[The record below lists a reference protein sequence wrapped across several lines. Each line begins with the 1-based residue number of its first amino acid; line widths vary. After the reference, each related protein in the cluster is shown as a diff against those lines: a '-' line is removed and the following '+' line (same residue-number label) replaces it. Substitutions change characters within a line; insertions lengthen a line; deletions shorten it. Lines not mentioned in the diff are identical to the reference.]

1 MGSASAAD
9 DRLSTPRPFSTAPLC
24 TPGNPISSSRRPPRG
39 VRGASSDSSGGQDAR
54 WCLAPAASRPI
65 SAACSIAVWCHRST
79 PDRYRS
85 YALPHPRPGR
95 GAALPRARRHA
106 QRHTPVPAPVHRAQ
120 RKGLPAAV
128 GHAHLPD
135 LGHGGSRPFAM
146 APCSRTPRRLCVP
159 TPVTQPAQHA
169 TDPKPALT
177 RFFESK

>member
-9 DRLSTPRPFSTAPLC
+9 DRLSTPRPLSMAPLC

-54 WCLAPAASRPI
+54 WCLAPAASQPI
-65 SAACSIAVWCHRST
+65 SAACSIAAWCHRST
-79 PDRYRS
+79 PVSVTGLTPCHTPDQGV
-85 YALPHPRPGR
+85 ALPSPGPAPRPAPHPCTGSGSSR
-95 GAALPRARRHA
+95 AAEWVARRCRARSPPGSWTRRIA
-106 QRHTPVPAPVHRAQ
+106 SLRD
-120 RKGLPAAV
+120 GAV
-128 GHAHLPD
+128 LQN
-135 LGHGGSRPFAM
+135 
-146 APCSRTPRRLCVP
+146 PRRLCVP